1 MQYYELRFPRL
12 TKLYRTSSRLW
23 SEGVTLHDLHKIAR
37 ESIGRDRSNKDVN
50 DWTKEIWG
58 TVPSPGIRCEKK
70 RKEREAGWVDKL
82 ATVDGVGRGK
92 IKRLKGQDSSPCPSR
107 MQDNDLTL
115 KIDPNGARRPVLGAK
130 PLGPIFNLAD
140 SPLTS
145 PLLIPAHSSPGCGI
159 GENADTP
166 MASPVSLLRRQLVEP
181 RIRSTWVYPRQASG
195 YGNLL
200 GVKQQRGKKQKVAFE
215 EDLMSPI
222 SISTSSKSRLP
233 TSPQSADSVKGTATS
248 QPLVKFIENAFVWF
262 AQPSN
267 APRPAWRQS
276 TENLLVGAC
285 RLHSLEALLAGCGWK
300 TYRTASTQMKYG
312 VIFVDDSTSEG
323 KSWKD
328 YALKTL
334 QERRATLV
342 SDERRNRIWVF
353 DGRLLG
359 FDALEWKDG
368 EIEREALWIFD

>member
-37 ESIGRDRSNKDVN
+37 ESIGRDRSNKDID

-58 TVPSPGIRCEKK
+58 TVPSPSIKCEKK

-82 ATVDGVGRGK
+82 AMVDGAERGK
-92 IKRLKGQDSSPCPSR
+92 IKRLKGLDSSPCPSR
-107 MQDNDLTL
+107 RQDNALTP
-115 KIDPNGARRPVLGAK
+115 KIDPNGAGRPVLGAK

-140 SPLTS
+140 SPHTPPSSIPVRGS
-145 PLLIPAHSSPGCGI
+145 PRCGI
-159 GENADTP
+159 GENVDVSMGSP
-166 MASPVSLLRRQLVEP
+166 ASPLRRQLVKP
-181 RIRSTWVYPRQASG
+181 RIRSTWVYSRQASG
-195 YGNLL
+195 YRDLL
-200 GVKQQRGKKQKVAFE
+200 GVKQQGKKQKLAFG
-215 EDLMSPI
+215 EDLMPPI
-222 SISTSSKSRLP
+222 SISTFSKSQLP
-233 TSPQSADSVKGTATS
+233 TPPQSADSVRGTATPK
-248 QPLVKFIENAFVWF
+248 PLVKFVKNAFVWF

-267 APRPAWRQS
+267 APRPAWRLP
-276 TENLLVGAC
+276 TKNLLVGAC
-285 RLHSLEALLAGCGWK
+285 RLHSLEALLAGCGWQ
-300 TYRTASTQMKYG
+300 THGTTSTQMKQG

-359 FDALEWKDG
+359 LDASEWKDG
-368 EIEREALWIFD
+368 EIERQALWILD